1 MSSITKSL
9 FRLTVVTFI
18 FAMLMPVTTTRANPG
33 DANGCHKHKE
43 ECGVEN
49 MGTPKYTVTLS
60 GALTSLGEHD
70 GWSEPT
76 SGSRSIDLDAHIND
90 MTLDLRFFA
99 ALPRM
104 PSSALCFGDPMKAQ
118 TTLLFAAGITKRNI
132 RGGIKQARA
141 GFWFEGDNDTGQSL
155 HYLLTIFGTFSDHES
170 WPSTNSL
177 EFIEWEITTA
187 SGAGDAAQGA
197 CISEGLF
204 PVDDENEANP
214 VLIEVKA
221 HEAGESP

>member
-1 MSSITKSL
+1 MSSFTKSL

-60 GALTSLGEHD
+60 GALTSIGEHD

-76 SGSRSIDLDAHIND
+76 SGKRSIDLDSHID
-90 MTLDLRFFA
+90 PMSLDLTFF
-99 ALPRM
+99 L
-104 PSSALCFGDPMKAQ
+104 SVGEGELCFVSPPSGSV
-118 TTLLFAAGITKRNI
+118 TTTDVLAGITKRNI
-132 RGGIKQARA
+132 KGGIKQAWA
-141 GFWFEGDNDTGQSL
+141 GFLFAGVNNTGQPL
-155 HYLLTIFGTFSDHES
+155 NYLLEIFGTFSDHES
-170 WPSTNSL
+170 WPSTNTL
-177 EFIEWEITTA
+177 TMTEWEITTS

-204 PVDDENEANP
+204 DDPNTLVVEG
-214 VLIEVKA
+214 VVMIDVQA
-221 HEAGESP
+221 HADAVHP